1 MVLCL
6 EVKGTVEKEEM
17 RVEDVKANCG
27 EQQCTHPSLSLS
39 FATFSVCIL
48 SLFTTAVHSIWL
60 SRKYHPFIRS
70 ACPWYLLIYSSNRTV
85 TVLAKLNLVLPF
97 AAELLMLMVR
107 CNYYLSDLICWM
119 TLMGFKMLPKPV
131 PFTKCS
137 VPARGHMTGAKDGQG
152 TAMGCTGTWACDP

>member
-1 MVLCL
+1 MW
-6 EVKGTVEKEEM
+6 KPTVESSSALI
-17 RVEDVKANCG
+17 R
-27 EQQCTHPSLSLS
+27 LSLS
-39 FATFSVCIL
+39 FAPFSVCIL
-48 SLFTTAVHSIWL
+48 ALFTTAVHSIWL

-85 TVLAKLNLVLPF
+85 TVLAKLNLVLHF

-119 TLMGFKMLPKPV
+119 TLMGFKILPKPV

-152 TAMGCTGTWACDP
+152 TAMGCTGTWACDPKAALSKGAFCYQIN